1 MPHVKAVHRAT
12 EGNRSS
18 ARATARVNSC
28 HLHGS
33 LSLSDRIGEAERLPG
48 NSTKPRISVKPS
60 VRPGGRA
67 RCTATPHVHRLVRKT
82 FGKGDLGPTRLPLLL
97 HGLVTA
103 ARDTI
108 WSAVTSVHT
117 NTEGPPTPH
126 EAPEKDSRNC
136 GILTESA
143 GAPSSTHAP
152 RFGPSGNATEI
163 RNVVPPETLPGES
176 RTMCSHTGSHRN
188 HRMFFQ
194 PEILKKNRKE
204 QRFSE

>member
-12 EGNRSS
+12 EGNRSN
-18 ARATARVNSC
+18 AQATARVNSC

-67 RCTATPHVHRLVRKT
+67 RCTAIPHVHRLVRKT

-163 RNVVPPETLPGES
+163 RNVVPPKLFPENQEQCV
-176 RTMCSHTGSHRN
+176 RTQVRTGTTGCSFS
-188 HRMFFQ
+188 
-194 PEILKKNRKE
+194 
-204 QRFSE
+204 QRY